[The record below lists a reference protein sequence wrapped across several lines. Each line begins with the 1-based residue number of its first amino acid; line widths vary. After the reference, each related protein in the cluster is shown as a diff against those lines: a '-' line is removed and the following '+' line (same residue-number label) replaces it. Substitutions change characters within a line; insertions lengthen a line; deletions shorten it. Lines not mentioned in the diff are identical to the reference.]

1 MAFTT
6 EDITVQQLMTQVV
19 YTIPRNQRKYVWDER
34 NWKEMLEDIL
44 FATHEGTQNHFFG
57 SIVLKQERSENGL
70 TMLSII
76 DGQQRTISILLL
88 LAAVEQFFKENNA
101 KPQFDGLEPYLRSK
115 DLNSVEH
122 VKVSSEYYPLLDSVV
137 NSVCDW
143 ESSVHIVNQ
152 RETPPKSEQCI
163 LDCLS
168 FFYNS
173 IKDISLNEIERIR
186 LSLLE
191 SRVVRITATTEEDA
205 YTVFE
210 ILNARGQVLE
220 DHELLKN
227 YIMRYIQ
234 PVSLKD
240 TVKERWHDSVET
252 QLGDYLSKFMQH
264 YVVHR
269 YPQHENLS
277 PYGIVKLNSTP
288 DSVNDLLND
297 FCTKAGYYKKIV
309 MMADDVEYNSTEK
322 KVFGF
327 LYSNRGELFRP
338 ILLSLMALKASASI
352 TEERYNET
360 LIFIRDFFVC
370 YNILGRETSNKIS
383 EMVRK
388 YAYTLSHSYSQSLYN
403 DFIQSMLRRL
413 PRNDVFIR
421 SFKTIGWSRHAGF
434 YSSGDKKRARI
445 ALETYEKILSGE
457 ESIGDF
463 TIEHIHPDS
472 NSHDGGNIGNL
483 VILESELN
491 ERCKD
496 KPLSEK
502 LPIYAQSS
510 FISPVQFSQLFS
522 DRPESF
528 NVDERASLMA
538 STILDNLN
546 SNLLA
551 SPATQS
557 PIADDV
563 LSQ

>member
-6 EDITVQQLMTQVV
+6 EDITVQRLMMQVV

-34 NWKEMLEDIL
+34 NWKEMLEDII
-44 FATHEGTQNHFFG
+44 FATNEGAQDHFFG

-70 TMLSII
+70 TVLSII

-101 KPQFDGLEPYLRSK
+101 KPQFDGLEPYLRTK

-122 VKVSSEYYPLLDSVV
+122 VKVASEYYPLLDTVV

-143 ESSVHIVNQ
+143 DSGHHIVEQ
-152 RETPPKSEQCI
+152 RSAPPKNEQRI
-163 LDCLS
+163 MDCLS
-168 FFYNS
+168 FFYNR
-173 IKDISLNEIERIR
+173 IKDLSITEIEKIR
-186 LSLLE
+186 LSLLQ
-191 SRVVRITATTEEDA
+191 SRIVRITATTEEDA

-227 YIMRYIQ
+227 FLMRYIQ
-234 PVSLKD
+234 PISLKD

-264 YVVHR
+264 YVVHH
-269 YPQHENLS
+269 YPQHESLS

-288 DSVNDLLND
+288 DSVNELLDD
-297 FCTKAGYYKKIV
+297 FCTKASYYKKIV
-309 MMADDVEYNSTEK
+309 MLATDSEYNATEK

-338 ILLSLMALKASASI
+338 ILLTLMGLRAKGSI
-352 TEERYNET
+352 TEDHYNNT
-360 LIFIRDFFVC
+360 LVFIRDFFVC

-388 YAYTLSHSYSQSLYN
+388 YAYTLYHSYSQELYG
-403 DFIQSMLRRL
+403 DFIQSMLKRL

-421 SFKTIGWSRHAGF
+421 SFKTIGWSRHASF

-445 ALETYEKILSGE
+445 ALETYEKIMSGND
-457 ESIGDF
+457 SIEAF
-463 TIEHIHPDS
+463 TIEHIQPDS

-483 VILESELN
+483 VVLERELN

-496 KPLSEK
+496 KPLAEK

-510 FISPVQFSQLFS
+510 FTSPVHFSQQFSGKDETL
-522 DRPESF
+522 
-528 NVDERASLMA
+528 NVDARASEMA
-538 STILDNLN
+538 QTILDNLN
-546 SNLLA
+546 SHLLS
-551 SPATQS
+551 SPTTKN
-557 PIADDV
+557 PIDNPMNM
-563 LSQ
+563 